1 MNFRQTKNAYSG
13 TTVKN
18 AKEELTALTDP
29 QAVKPGD
36 RRYADL
42 NGDKKIDDNDRT
54 IIGRAQPKLVG
65 GLNNTF
71 AYKGLEL
78 TVFFQGVYGNSILN
92 GNRFELEY
100 LNATTNQDRDVLNR
114 WTPTN
119 TNTDIP
125 RASTTRP
132 ANRISTRQIEDGSY
146 LRLKNIQLAYS
157 LPQSLLRTMKIQ
169 SLRVYASAQNYLTFT
184 NYSGYDPEVNR
195 FGQDSRSQ
203 GFDYASYPAAKTIL
217 FGLNVGF

>member
-1 MNFRQTKNAYSG
+1 
-13 TTVKN
+13 V
-18 AKEELTALTDP
+18 ELTA
-29 QAVKPGD
+29 
-36 RRYADL
+36 
-42 NGDKKIDDNDRT
+42 
-54 IIGRAQPKLVG
+54 
-65 GLNNTF
+65 
-71 AYKGLEL
+71 
-78 TVFFQGVYGNSILN
+78 FFQGVYGNNILN
-92 GNRFELEY
+92 ANRYELEY

-132 ANRISTRQIEDGSY
+132 ANRVSTRQIEDGSY
-146 LRLKNIQLAYS
+146 LRLKNIQLAYN
-157 LPQSLLRTMKIQ
+157 LPASALKTLKIQ
-169 SLRVYASAQNYLTFT
+169 SLRVYATAQNYLTWT
-184 NYSGYDPEVNR
+184 SYSGYDPEVNR